1 MSKDIERR
9 ILCREVRVDQRGDK
23 PVIRG
28 YAALFNTLS
37 EDLGG
42 FREQLAAGAFSDA
55 LGNSD
60 VRALINHDPNLVLGR
75 DRSGTLTMQ
84 QDASGLLVEIT
95 PPDTQY
101 ARDLVEVM
109 RRGDV
114 TQMSFAFT
122 VGKED
127 QVWTREEGT
136 GPWLRTIKRVSRLF
150 DVSVVTYPAYPQTSA
165 AVRALEDVQRAATDT
180 GDAMQEAHRQDML
193 ARERVQRELDIASLQ
208 LG

>member
-1 MSKDIERR
+1 MSKDTIERR
-9 ILCREVRVDQRGDK
+9 IVCKEVRVEDAGDGAR
-23 PVIRG
+23 IRG

-42 FREQLAAGAFSDA
+42 FREQLQAGAFSDA

-75 DRSGTLTMQ
+75 DRAGTLTLRE
-84 QDASGLLVEIT
+84 DGTGLQVEIT

-109 RRGDV
+109 KRGDV
-114 TQMSFAFT
+114 NQMSFAFT

-127 QVWTREEGT
+127 QAWTRDGT
-136 GPWLRTIKRVSRLF
+136 GPWLRTIKRVARLF

-165 AVRALEDVQRAATDT
+165 AVRALQELEDQATATAKEMQRVAAS
-180 GDAMQEAHRQDML
+180 AARARQIL
-193 ARERVQRELDIASLQ
+193 QASDLRPI
-208 LG
+208 GC

>member
-1 MSKDIERR
+1 MSKEIERR
-9 ILCREVRVDQRGDK
+9 ILCREVRVDQSGEK

-55 LGNSD
+55 LSNSD

-75 DRSGTLTMQ
+75 DRAGTLAMRE
-84 QDASGLLVEIT
+84 DATGLQVEIS
-95 PPDTQY
+95 PPETQY

-109 RRGDV
+109 KRGDV
-114 TQMSFAFT
+114 SQMSFAFT
-122 VGKED
+122 VAKED
-127 QVWTREEGT
+127 QAWTRDGT
-136 GPWLRTIKRVSRLF
+136 GPWLRTIKRISRLF

-165 AVRALEDVQRAATDT
+165 AVRALEDVQRTESEATAALKQ
-180 GDAMQEAHRQDML
+180 AEADEARRRGLAKRQLLKAVD
-193 ARERVQRELDIASLQ
+193 RV
-208 LG
+208 

>member
-1 MSKDIERR
+1 MSKEIERR
-9 ILCREVRVDQRGDK
+9 ILCREVRVDQSGEK

-55 LGNSD
+55 LSNSD

-75 DRSGTLTMQ
+75 DRSGTLAMRE
-84 QDASGLLVEIT
+84 DATGLQVEIS

-109 RRGDV
+109 KRGDV
-114 TQMSFAFT
+114 SQMSFAFT
-122 VGKED
+122 VAKED
-127 QVWTREEGT
+127 QAWTRDGT
-136 GPWLRTIKRVSRLF
+136 GPWLRTIKRISRLF

-165 AVRALEDVQRAATDT
+165 AVRALEDVQRTESESSAALRAAQAEET
-180 GDAMQEAHRQDML
+180 QRRQRV
-193 ARERVQRELDIASLQ
+193 AREIQRYVDRI
-208 LG
+208 

>member
-1 MSKDIERR
+1 MSKEIERR
-9 ILCREVRVDQRGDK
+9 ILCREVRVDQSGEK

-55 LGNSD
+55 LSNSD

-75 DRSGTLTMQ
+75 DRSGTLAMRE
-84 QDASGLLVEIT
+84 DATGLQVEIS

-109 RRGDV
+109 KRGDV
-114 TQMSFAFT
+114 SQMSFAFT
-122 VGKED
+122 VAKEG
-127 QVWTREEGT
+127 QAWTRDGT
-136 GPWLRTIKRVSRLF
+136 GPWLRTIKRISRLF

-165 AVRALEDVQRAATDT
+165 AVRALEDVQRTESESSAALRAAQAEET
-180 GDAMQEAHRQDML
+180 QRRQRV
-193 ARERVQRELDIASLQ
+193 AREIQRYVDRI
-208 LG
+208 